1 MTEGNDYIKVTIP
14 KISIKYSL
22 MLKRWC
28 IFFYDNFYVGLENP
42 MENDLHAQI
51 LPIDL
56 SIVILLILA
65 LVLYVLVLAIFP

>member
-1 MTEGNDYIKVTIP
+1 
-14 KISIKYSL
+14 

-56 SIVILLILA
+56 SIVILLILV